1 MIPDWKLERF
11 LTGDL
16 PDEEM
21 NMLRELE
28 ATDVVFANRVKMLRE
43 DNKAIL
49 NKLPFETLA
58 GKLAGIADAAET
70 ADIARTANVADTAGT
85 ANVADSAEHAN
96 AARIAPRFTLMKF
109 AAAAMFI
116 FAVALVAFMA
126 QRETVVTGGN
136 ADGKGNDMAAVNGTQ
151 NTQVAFAETQSDTRI
166 KGLDARMEVWKKTD
180 AGIVQLQDLDEVREG
195 DEIQLRYAVPEK
207 CFGLLFSMDGNGAL
221 TLHMG
226 DGVKAIELTPGKMNS
241 LPFAYKLDDAPYF
254 EKFFFVTSPKEFA
267 VEENDVDKLLKRS
280 DVKVI
285 GFTLKK
291 AGK

>member
-16 PDEEM
+16 PEEEM
-21 NMLRELE
+21 NKLRELE
-28 ATDVVFANRVKMLRE
+28 ANDAVFANRVKMLRE

-58 GKLAGIADAAET
+58 
-70 ADIARTANVADTAGT
+70 ANLGTVTETAGT
-85 ANVADSAEHAN
+85 AAKN
-96 AARIAPRFTLMKF
+96 APRFTLVKF
-109 AAAAMFI
+109 AAAAMFV
-116 FAVALVAFMA
+116 FAVALVAFFA
-126 QRETVVTGGN
+126 QRETSVMNERVGSDVAN
-136 ADGKGNDMAAVNGTQ
+136 VNGSQ
-151 NTQVAFAETQSDTRI
+151 NTQVALAENESDTRI
-166 KGLDARMEVWKKTD
+166 KGLDARMEVWKKTS
-180 AGIVQLQDLDEVREG
+180 AGIVQLNDLDSVGEG

-226 DGVKAIELTPGKMNS
+226 NGVKAFELAPGKMNS